1 MMFLAS
7 TSAFYSPLAK
17 ATNSKKSFV
26 LTKNIYLIPVQNIS
40 A

>member
-1 MMFLAS
+1 MLILAS
-7 TSAFYSPLAK
+7 TSAFCSPVAK

-26 LTKNIYLIPVQNIS
+26 LTKIIYLISLQNIS